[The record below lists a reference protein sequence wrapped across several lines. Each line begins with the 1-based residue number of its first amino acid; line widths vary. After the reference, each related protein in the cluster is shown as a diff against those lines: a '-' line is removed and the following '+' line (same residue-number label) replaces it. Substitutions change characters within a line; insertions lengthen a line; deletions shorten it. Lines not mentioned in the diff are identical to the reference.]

1 MGEAAGMRGGLGS
14 GGSRMAS
21 ESLIRARVW
30 VTGRV
35 QGVAYRAFAQQAAGR
50 KGLSGGVRNLE
61 DGRVEVDVEGE
72 RRAVEAFVELLRAG
86 PPMAQVDGLRVEWDT
101 PTGRRTDFRIWY

>member
-1 MGEAAGMRGGLGS
+1 MIRREALSRDAGPMGEAAGMRGGLGS

-50 KGLSGGVRNLE
+50 KR
-61 DGRVEVDVEGE
+61 
-72 RRAVEAFVELLRAG
+72 F
-86 PPMAQVDGLRVEWDT
+86 
-101 PTGRRTDFRIWY
+101 GRREILDVPADIGAHSRPPGVVACELDHPRVDIIGIESNNPKPP